1 MKNSGRLVERNA
13 QQVCMTLTDDP
24 EPFFL
29 GLQTMA
35 ELSVVAVLFVL
46 AELSEVAVLLV
57 SAEWSVVAVLLT
69 AAEPSVVAVLLVAAE
84 PSVVTFLLVAAE
96 PTAVAE
102 LFLEVVEQGPL
113 KGSVFACVPLM
124 TVFPRAGSKN
134 AVLLFAGSWA

>member
-57 SAEWSVVAVLLT
+57 SAELS
-69 AAEPSVVAVLLVAAE
+69 EVAVLLVAAE